1 MNDRIE
7 EIITNIIEHN
17 TDLPEHA
24 LRILIQYGQIDGAH
38 HKTWVIDQAV
48 RLLAGSYYDELI
60 EAYENDGEYDW
71 DVGIAP

>member
-7 EIITNIIEHN
+7 EVITNIIEHN

-60 EAYENDGEYDW
+60 ESYKENDVYEW
-71 DVGIAP
+71 NEGIAP

>member
-1 MNDRIE
+1 MNERIE
-7 EIITNIIEHN
+7 EVITNIIEHN

-60 EAYENDGEYDW
+60 ESYKENDVYEW
-71 DVGIAP
+71 NEGIAP

>member
-1 MNDRIE
+1 MNERIE
-7 EIITNIIEHN
+7 EVITNIIELN

-24 LRILIQYGQIDGAH
+24 LRILIQYGQIDGGH

-60 EAYENDGEYDW
+60 EAYKNDGEYDW